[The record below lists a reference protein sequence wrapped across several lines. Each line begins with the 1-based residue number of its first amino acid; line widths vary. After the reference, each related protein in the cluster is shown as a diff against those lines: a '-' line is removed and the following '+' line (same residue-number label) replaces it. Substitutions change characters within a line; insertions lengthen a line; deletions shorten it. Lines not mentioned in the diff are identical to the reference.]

1 MIVSTP
7 AQRYTQTLSLL
18 LMLAGCG
25 FMFRNDIA
33 MMAAQWVQEDFS
45 YCLLVP
51 LVAGYAVWQ
60 RRRELAASQGGAR
73 WPGFAGIAFAGLLF
87 LMGHLGTLEPLM
99 YLSLWLCALSIAI
112 VCLGMKALRLL
123 LFPALLLLFI
133 IPPPAFI
140 ERTLSFQ
147 LRLISSDLS
156 TRLLQALSVPVFLE
170 GNVIDLGTMKLQV
183 VDACSGLR
191 YFLPTIF
198 LSLVVGHMFN
208 RSIVSRVLLV
218 LLSAPV
224 SIVLNA
230 VRITVTG
237 LLVRYVSPTLADGFF
252 HDFQG
257 WLIYLATLVLL
268 LGASRILRFFE
279 SREPAAQP
287 VQPEQAGIAENAET
301 AEDASAEPAWPG
313 LSVRHGLG
321 VFALFVCLSLAFTA
335 FLQVQTVP
343 RWNSLDTFP
352 LELGEW
358 QGTRGYLDQATLD
371 SLWSDDYFLASYRNR
386 TTGSSL
392 SLFIPYYKLQTAQ
405 HTAHAPTSCML
416 GSGWEIA
423 SRRQLAA
430 NPAGGRAFAIQQM
443 VLMKNGEK
451 LVSNFWFQQ
460 RGRIIASEF
469 QNKFYLL
476 WDSLTLHR
484 SDGALVRVEMGLPG
498 DRALDDAQLEL
509 DAFSGRVSRALDAH
523 IPNQTG
529 NILP

>member
-1 MIVSTP
+1 MPASP
-7 AQRYTQTLSLL
+7 SAQRYTQTLSLL

-25 FMFRNDIA
+25 FLFRNDLA
-33 MMAAQWVQEDFS
+33 MMATQWIQEDFS

-51 LVAGYAVWQ
+51 LVAGYVAWQ

-73 WPGFAGIAFAGLLF
+73 WPGFAGIVLAGLLF

-99 YLSLWLCALSIAI
+99 YLSLWLCVLSIALVI
-112 VCLGMKALRLL
+112 LGINALRLL
-123 LFPALLLLFI
+123 VFPALLLLFI

-170 GNVIDLGTMKLQV
+170 GNIIDLGTMKLQV

-208 RSIVSRVLLV
+208 RSIVSRIVLV
-218 LLSAPV
+218 LLSAPI
-224 SIVLNA
+224 SIALNA
-230 VRITVTG
+230 IRITVTG

-257 WLIYLATLVLL
+257 WLIYLATIVLL
-268 LGASRILRFFE
+268 LAASRIMRLFE
-279 SREPAAQP
+279 SRGPRVRP
-287 VQPEQAGIAENAET
+287 TQPEEAEQ
-301 AEDASAEPAWPG
+301 AEPAEDSQAHTPWPG
-313 LSVRHGLG
+313 LSLRHGLG
-321 VFALFVCLSLAFTA
+321 VSALFLCLSLAFTA

-343 RWNSLDTFP
+343 RWNSLETFP
-352 LELGEW
+352 LELGDW

-371 SLWSDDYFLASYRNR
+371 SLWSDDYFLATYQNR

-392 SLFIPYYKLQTAQ
+392 SLFIPYYKKQTAQ
-405 HTAHAPTSCML
+405 HTAHAPTSCLL
-416 GSGWEIA
+416 GSGWEIS
-423 SRRQLAA
+423 SRRQLASA
-430 NPAGGRAFAIQQM
+430 PAMGRAFGVQQM
-443 VLMKNGEK
+443 VLMKNGER

-469 QNKFYLL
+469 LNKFYLL
-476 WDSLTLHR
+476 WDSLILQR
-484 SDGALVRVEMGLPG
+484 SDGALVRVEMSLPG
-498 DRALDDAQLEL
+498 DRALDDAQREL

>member
-1 MIVSTP
+1 MPASTP
-7 AQRYTQTLSLL
+7 AQRYKQTVSLF
-18 LMLAGCG
+18 LMFAGCV
-25 FMFRNDIA
+25 FLFRNDLA
-33 MMAAQWVQEDFS
+33 MMVSQWTQDDFS

-51 LVAGYAVWQ
+51 LVVGYVAWQ

-73 WPGFAGIAFAGLLF
+73 WPGFAGIAVAGVMF

-99 YLSLWLCALSIAI
+99 YLSLWLCIFSIAI
-112 VCLGMKALRLL
+112 ICLGMNALRVL

-208 RSIVSRVLLV
+208 RSIVSRILLV
-218 LLSAPV
+218 LLSAPI
-224 SIVLNA
+224 SIALNA

-237 LLVRYVSPTLADGFF
+237 LLVRYVSPALADGFF

-268 LGASRILRFFE
+268 LAASRILRCFE
-279 SREPAAQP
+279 RKQLATARAA
-287 VQPEQAGIAENAET
+287 PEQAT
-301 AEDASAEPAWPG
+301 SADGAQSQQAWPG
-313 LSVRHGLG
+313 LGLRYGLG
-321 VFALFVCLSLAFTA
+321 TFALFVVLSLTFTA
-335 FLQVQTVP
+335 FIQVQVTP
-343 RWNSLDTFP
+343 KWNSLDTFP

-371 SLWSDDYFLASYRNR
+371 SLWSDDYFLATYQNQG
-386 TTGSSL
+386 TGSVL
-392 SLFIPYYKLQTAQ
+392 SLFIPYYKRQTAQ
-405 HTAHAPTSCML
+405 HTAHAPTSCLL
-416 GSGWEIA
+416 GSGWEIS
-423 SRRQLAA
+423 SRSQLGPDVNA
-430 NPAGGRAFAIQQM
+430 GRAFAVQQM
-443 VLMKNGEK
+443 VLIKNGEK
-451 LVSNFWFQQ
+451 IVSNFWFQQ

-469 QNKFYLL
+469 MNKYYLL
-476 WDSLTLHR
+476 LDSLVLRR
-484 SDGALVRVEMGLPG
+484 SDGALIRIEMNLARGK
-498 DRALDDAQLEL
+498 ALDEVQSEL

-523 IPNQTG
+523 IPSRVES
-529 NILP
+529 ILR

>member
-1 MIVSTP
+1 MSVSTP

-25 FMFRNDIA
+25 FLFRNDLA

-51 LVAGYAVWQ
+51 LVAGYAMWQ
-60 RRRELAASQGGAR
+60 KRRALAAGQGGAR
-73 WPGFAGIAFAGLLF
+73 WPGFAGIAVAGLLF
-87 LMGHLGTLEPLM
+87 FMGHLGTLEPLM

-112 VCLGMKALRLL
+112 VCLGMNALRLL

-170 GNVIDLGTMKLQV
+170 GNIIDLGTMKLQV

-208 RSIVSRVLLV
+208 RSIVSRILLV
-218 LLSAPV
+218 LLSAPI
-224 SIVLNA
+224 SIALNA

-279 SREPAAQP
+279 GQGPATRPIPPDQAELPQDAQVRP
-287 VQPEQAGIAENAET
+287 T
-301 AEDASAEPAWPG
+301 WPG
-313 LSVRHGLG
+313 LSLRHGLG
-321 VFALFVCLSLAFTA
+321 VFALFLCLSLAFTA
-335 FLQVQTVP
+335 FLHGQAVP
-343 RWNSLDTFP
+343 GWKSLDTFP

-371 SLWSDDYFLASYRNR
+371 SLWSDDYFLATYQNR

-392 SLFIPYYKLQTAQ
+392 SLFIPYYKQQTAQ
-405 HTAHAPTSCML
+405 HTAHAPTSCLL
-416 GSGWEIA
+416 GSGWEIS
-423 SRRQLAA
+423 SRKQLDPDPAA
-430 NPAGGRAFAIQQM
+430 GRAFAVQQM

-469 QNKFYLL
+469 LNKFYLL
-476 WDSLTLHR
+476 WDSLILRR
-484 SDGALVRVEMGLPG
+484 SDGALVRVEMSLPSG
-498 DRALDDAQLEL
+498 RALDDAQSEL
-509 DAFSGRVSRALDAH
+509 DAFSGLVSRALGAH
-523 IPNQTG
+523 IPGQTAS
-529 NILP
+529 ILP